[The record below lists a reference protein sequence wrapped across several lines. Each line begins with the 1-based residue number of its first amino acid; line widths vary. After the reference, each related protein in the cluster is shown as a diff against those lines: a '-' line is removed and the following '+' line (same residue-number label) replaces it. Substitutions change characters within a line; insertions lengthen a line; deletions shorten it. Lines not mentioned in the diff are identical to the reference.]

1 MRLKKKNA
9 MFGRY
14 PSCDHV
20 NNAIRLITKGELIA
34 AIEQLSQAIIKADG
48 YFHDDIPVV
57 MKGFSNDL
65 NALSNLIKEDY

>member
-1 MRLKKKNA
+1 

-20 NNAIRLITKGELIA
+20 NNAIRLIMKGELIS
-34 AIEQLSQAIIKADG
+34 AIEELFQAIIKADG
-48 YFHDDIPVV
+48 YFHDDIPDA

-65 NALSNLIKEDY
+65 NALSRLIKED